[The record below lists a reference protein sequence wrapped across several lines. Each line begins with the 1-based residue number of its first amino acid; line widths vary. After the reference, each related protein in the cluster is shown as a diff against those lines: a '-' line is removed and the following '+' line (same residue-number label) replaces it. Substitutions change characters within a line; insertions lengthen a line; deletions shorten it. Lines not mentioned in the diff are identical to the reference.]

1 MEIYDILFHQFDY
14 SLPTIDN
21 MNARAI
27 ELLTIKSESS
37 IKSGKKRTISGKK
50 ERATEKYWQDM
61 YAKSRRKCNKI
72 RYDTFRRDEFVEELE
87 LTEGID
93 QLTVL
98 PATPEDI
105 LPEGG
110 EGPEGPEWGEEDDFN
125 YDYDSN
131 NQPRGDLNIPMEERF
146 YYMKETFIAETRT
159 LILGPWIFCHI
170 DETEVVEEP
179 QQTN

>member
-1 MEIYDILFHQFDY
+1 
-14 SLPTIDN
+14 

-37 IKSGKKRTISGKK
+37 VKSGKKRTISDKK

-61 YAKSRRKCNKI
+61 SKSRRKCTKH
-72 RYDTFRRDEFVEELE
+72 RYDTFRRDEFVEENE
-87 LTEGID
+87 LAKGIH

-105 LPEGG
+105 KPAEVG
-110 EGPEGPEWGEEDDFN
+110 EEEDDFN
-125 YDYDSN
+125 YDYDNN
-131 NQPRGDLNIPMEERF
+131 NQPRGDISIPMEERF

-179 QQTN
+179 EQTK